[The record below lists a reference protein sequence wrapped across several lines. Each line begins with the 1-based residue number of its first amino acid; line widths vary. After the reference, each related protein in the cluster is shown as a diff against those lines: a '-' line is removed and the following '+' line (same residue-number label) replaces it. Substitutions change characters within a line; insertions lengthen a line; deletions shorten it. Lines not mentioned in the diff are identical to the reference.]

1 LLDAWKVDPGR
12 LKVELTESSIMAA
25 SAIETLT
32 HLGSMGVDL
41 SLDDFGT
48 GFSSLSHLKH
58 LPVRE
63 IKIDKSFIAGMP
75 GQEGV
80 SLVRPI
86 VDLGHTMGLKVV
98 AEGVED
104 QGTLD
109 RVLALGCDSAQGFYV
124 CPPVLAADLTT
135 WMQRS
140 AWGLAE
146 GKRPH
151 DLPSV

>member
-1 LLDAWKVDPGR
+1 VLY
-12 LKVELTESSIMAA
+12 
-25 SAIETLT
+25 
-32 HLGSMGVDL
+32 H
-41 SLDDFGT
+41 FCT

-63 IKIDKSFIAGMP
+63 SKIDKSFIAGML
-75 GQEGV
+75 GREGV

-104 QGTLD
+104 QGTLNSL
-109 RVLALGCDSAQGFYV
+109 LALGCDSAQGFYV

-135 WMQRS
+135 WMQQS

-146 GKRPH
+146 RNAADP
-151 DLPSV
+151 